1 MHNHRRST
9 GYCNA
14 DAVCQ
19 KNFQVSASHTHSK
32 GFARITWACA
42 AFASIACSCNHSA
55 GGSEDPQL
63 VLHNMTLIV
72 LKDAS
77 EWNGK

>member
-1 MHNHRRST
+1 MQMQYAKKNSK
-9 GYCNA
+9 
-14 DAVCQ
+14 CQ
-19 KNFQVSASHTHSK
+19 PVILIQRDSHASLGLVLPLHQT
-32 GFARITWACA
+32 
-42 AFASIACSCNHSA
+42 CSCNHSA